1 MLEHLDVYMNTQL
14 VGQLAQMKSGLKF
27 SYSRTWLEHKNSIP
41 ISISMPV
48 TTKTY
53 SGTLVENYFD
63 NLLPDSLDVR
73 QLIAHRNGCK
83 NTSFELLKTIGSDC
97 VGALQFLPHDR
108 KLPNPGT
115 KIKIDRNRVASIL
128 KNLTTVPL
136 GLDVHQEFRI
146 SIAGIQDKTS
156 LHIQDRQIF
165 LPLGPTPSTHILKPP
180 IQAKAG
186 YPDMSDSVE
195 NEHFCLK
202 ILGHFDIPVAE
213 TQIEHFEDQ
222 KALLIK
228 RFDRHTTA
236 KSKLIRLPQEDF
248 CQALGHPGN
257 SKYQSQGGP
266 DIHVIMELLKH
277 SLNAQSDR
285 RLFFKT
291 QILLWL
297 LGAIDGHAKNFS
309 VYLLPGGRFRLTPV
323 YDVMSVYPYLNSPY
337 IRRNQPKLAM
347 SFGDSRE
354 YRLFKVASRHI
365 VQSAKQCQL
374 SRDSVEGILTEI
386 KEGSSSLND
395 RLRANSEVNEE
406 MATTILEEFN
416 RRLLTI

>member
-1 MLEHLDVYMNTQL
+1 MLERLDVYMNTQL
-14 VGQLAQMKSGLKF
+14 VGQLAQMKAGLKF
-27 SYSRTWLEHKNSIP
+27 SYSKAWVEHENSIP

-48 TTKTY
+48 TTQAY
-53 SGTLVENYFD
+53 AGTLVENYFD

-73 QLIAHRNGCK
+73 QLIAHRNGCQ
-83 NTSFELLKTIGSDC
+83 NTSFALLKTIGSDC
-97 VGALQFLPHDR
+97 VGALQFLPHGHE
-108 KLPNPGT
+108 LPDTGT
-115 KIKIDRNRVASIL
+115 KTRIDRNRVASIL

-136 GLDVHQEFRI
+136 GLDIHQEFRI

-156 LHIQDRQIF
+156 LHIQGRQIY
-165 LPLGPTPSTHILKPP
+165 LPQGPTPSTHILKPP
-180 IQAKAG
+180 IQSKAG

-202 ILGHFDIPVAE
+202 FLGHFDIPVAE

-222 KALLIK
+222 KALVIT

-236 KSKLIRLPQEDF
+236 KSNLIRLPQEDL

-266 DIHVIMELLKH
+266 DIHEIMELLKH
-277 SLNAQSDR
+277 SLIAQSDR

-309 VYLLPGGRFRLTPV
+309 IYLLPGGRFRLTPV
-323 YDVMSVYPYLNSPY
+323 YDVMSVYPYLNSPH
-337 IRRNQPKLAM
+337 IRRNQLKLAM

-365 VQSAKQCQL
+365 MQSAKQCKL
-374 SRDSVEGILTEI
+374 GRASVDGVLAEI
-386 KEGSSSLND
+386 KEQSSSLND
-395 RLRANSEVNEE
+395 RLQAISEVNEE
-406 MATTILEEFN
+406 MAKLILEEFN
-416 RRLLTI
+416 KRLMSI